1 MYLAIPFTLLLGSYV
16 AAAPSIHHA
25 QVSVKVTNMDAYDQ
39 VDASHSSEELLMN
52 AGGRGLKSL
61 PFNFTLS
68 GRHATGPS
76 LLFGIED
83 LNAPDGFG
91 RGELGFRTEFALRNG
106 KLINGNRALGYH
118 AARIFPPWT
127 ALSSLKGELHSFPEL
142 IAIPQHAGGRP
153 NFFLEFETSGKLRFG
168 WLLLSY
174 FFPFIHS
181 MVRRR

>member
-1 MYLAIPFTLLLGSYV
+1 
-16 AAAPSIHHA
+16 
-25 QVSVKVTNMDAYDQ
+25 MDAYDQ
-39 VDASHSSEELLMN
+39 VDALHSSEELVMN

-68 GRHATGPS
+68 GRHATGPGS
-76 LLFGIED
+76 LLFGIEH

-127 ALSSLKGELHSFPEL
+127 ALYSLKGERSSFPEI

-153 NFFLEFETSGKLRFG
+153 NYFLEFESSGKLASIDCFYLI
-168 WLLLSY
+168 LLH
-174 FFPFIHS
+174 PFNGLKALTGHF
-181 MVRRR
+181 